1 MRISTNQIY
10 ESGAFGI
17 QNNQQGLFKLQNQL
31 STGRR
36 VLTPEDDPV
45 AAAQA
50 LLVSQSQGV
59 TAQHLDNQGNAKSQL
74 GLLDSSLGAITDLI
88 QNVRERAI
96 QSGSTTLGNSERSYI
111 ASELQ
116 SRFNELLAL
125 GNVDDGTGQFLFSG
139 YQGGTR
145 PFAISGAA
153 PTAPALTSPVS
164 YAGDEGVRLLQVSS
178 ARQMPVNVSGADLLM
193 NIRAGNGT
201 FATAVGGNSG
211 GGINQGTATIDAG
224 SVTNLALWNSA
235 VSAHGSFRIAVFV
248 LLVLSGVGAVVS
260 AL

>member
-17 QNNQQGLFKLQNQL
+17 QNNQQGLFKPQNQL

-125 GNVDDGTGQFLFSG
+125 EMSTTAPASSCSQAIRVAHVP
-139 YQGGTR
+139 Y
-145 PFAISGAA
+145 ISGAA
-153 PTAPALTSPVS
+153 PTAPARRRSVS
-164 YAGDEGVRLLQVSS
+164 HAGDEGVRLLQVSS
-178 ARQMPVNVSGADLLM
+178 ARQMPVNVSGP
-193 NIRAGNGT
+193 IC
-201 FATAVGGNSG
+201 
-211 GGINQGTATIDAG
+211 
-224 SVTNLALWNSA
+224 
-235 VSAHGSFRIAVFV
+235 
-248 LLVLSGVGAVVS
+248 
-260 AL
+260 